1 MLKKLRIKFITV
13 AMCATAL
20 VLVTIIGFI
29 NIHNYVD
36 INRSADETLHLL
48 EINDGKFPMRD
59 NAKDTRNDMP
69 PKDMNGGD
77 PQPGRLPGKMSP
89 EAPYETRFFT
99 VTLDGDGNT
108 LAVNTDKI
116 AAVDSGEAE
125 NYAASLFRSGKKSGF
140 IENYKSLRRMPTTAA
155 RCTSFLIADAALT
168 RGASFFWQVRSSVW
182 RGFVWSS
189 YSSLSFPA

>member
-77 PQPGRLPGKMSP
+77 PQPGKTAGKNV
-89 EAPYETRFFT
+89 A
-99 VTLDGDGNT
+99 
-108 LAVNTDKI
+108 
-116 AAVDSGEAE
+116 
-125 NYAASLFRSGKKSGF
+125 
-140 IENYKSLRRMPTTAA
+140 
-155 RCTSFLIADAALT
+155 
-168 RGASFFWQVRSSVW
+168 RGAV
-182 RGFVWSS
+182 
-189 YSSLSFPA
+189 